1 MPRKQLGEPDAN
13 RKKATRLFDEE
24 EVATDV
30 ESDLE
35 DVARDSNDGLWVQSK
50 GKKGRQSVTSYAV
63 KLLAYKTYTELG
75 LREKL
80 KNKGYVGAEI
90 DEALA
95 FAKKQGYIN
104 DALIAQNALEKLSV
118 KYGKRRI
125 FAYLA
130 SKGIPREVI
139 EGLDTSEIDFK
150 ESARNVALKMAAK
163 GRERDKIA
171 ASLSRYGFTSSEI
184 YYALAEI

>member
-1 MPRKQLGEPDAN
+1 MPRKELGQADEN
-13 RKKATRLFDEE
+13 RKKATRLFEADEI
-24 EVATDV
+24 ADTDS
-30 ESDLE
+30 EDTALE
-35 DVARDSNDGLWVQSK
+35 SNDGLRVKSK
-50 GKKGRQSVTSYAV
+50 GKNDRQSATSYAV

-90 DEALA
+90 DEALD
-95 FAKKQGYIN
+95 FVKKQGYIN

-163 GRERDKIA
+163 GKESDKIA

-184 YYALAEI
+184 YYALAEIE

>member
-13 RKKATRLFDEE
+13 RKKATRLFEADEI
-24 EVATDV
+24 ADTD
-30 ESDLE
+30 SE
-35 DVARDSNDGLWVQSK
+35 DTARDSNDGLRVRSS
-50 GKKGRQSVTSYAV
+50 GKKGKPSATSYAV
-63 KLLAYKTYTELG
+63 KLLAYKTYTERG

-80 KNKGYVGAEI
+80 KNKGYVSAEI
-90 DEALA
+90 DAA
-95 FAKKQGYIN
+95 IDFAKKQGYIN

-125 FAYLA
+125 FAYLV

-139 EGLDTSEIDFK
+139 EELDTSEIDFK
-150 ESARNVALKMAAK
+150 ESAKNVAMKLAAK
-163 GRERDKIA
+163 GKESDKIA

-184 YYALAEI
+184 YYALDGLV

>member
-1 MPRKQLGEPDAN
+1 MPRKQLGEPDEN
-13 RKKATRLFDEE
+13 RRKAMRIFDDEPSDFAEDSEFDDEKIDTRPP
-24 EVATDV
+24 
-30 ESDLE
+30 
-35 DVARDSNDGLWVQSK
+35 SK
-50 GKKGRQSVTSYAV
+50 EKRGRQSATSYAV

-90 DEALA
+90 DEALD
-95 FAKKQGYIN
+95 FVKKQGYVN

-150 ESARNVALKMAAK
+150 ESARNVALKMSAK
-163 GRERDKIA
+163 GKESDKIA

-184 YYALAEI
+184 YFALDGINDI

>member
-1 MPRKQLGEPDAN
+1 MRLIDDEPSDFEDDVCDDE
-13 RKKATRLFDEE
+13 KIDTR
-24 EVATDV
+24 TP
-30 ESDLE
+30 
-35 DVARDSNDGLWVQSK
+35 SK
-50 GKKGRQSVTSYAV
+50 EKRGRQSATSYAV
-63 KLLAYKTYTELG
+63 KLLAYKTYTEHG

-90 DEALA
+90 DEALD
-95 FAKKQGYIN
+95 FVKKQGYIN

-150 ESARNVALKMAAK
+150 ESAKNVAMKLAAK
-163 GRERDKIA
+163 GKESDKIA

-184 YYALAEI
+184 YYALDGLV